1 MMNDVEGKAL
11 ARIESSI
18 KMTLSTIALG
28 RGLGAQASELNNL
41 IKAKENILAMQ
52 RLNAKAKPAKKEVT
66 QEGSVTC
73 EHCGQTGL
81 TKLTYGRWHGDK
93 CKGKK

>member
-1 MMNDVEGKAL
+1 MIDVEVKAL
-11 ARIESSI
+11 TRIESSI
-18 KMTLSTIALG
+18 SSVLSTIALG

-41 IKAKENILAMQ
+41 ITAKENILAMQ
-52 RLNAKAKPAKKEVT
+52 RLNAKAKPAKKEAV